1 MNTATISSKASP
13 STYAETLFSYVAQ
26 GGKFLALC
34 TDSVFVD
41 LLKATLHR
49 HLGLQRNAFLMFSS
63 FDALSAFL
71 TKDPQA
77 QYVICLERQT
87 TGITTAQAMDKILG
101 TCPLACIIVV
111 TQEVDQF
118 ITALLV
124 EQGAHNII
132 TKPISMTSLTEK
144 LAFTV
149 APQGQLNKL
158 IEKGKKLLDDQAWG
172 EALST
177 GDDILELKQG
187 SAVGYMIK
195 GDAYKGL
202 NMLAK
207 AEDMY
212 VHATKSAD
220 LYLAPLKQL
229 AELYALSGDTTKQLE
244 CLKKLHT
251 ISPLNTQRI
260 LQIGEL
266 EITAGNT
273 HAAEAMFEQAMSM
286 AKREA
291 MDIISNLSS
300 RIADICADDNPDM
313 AARYSKKALDMK
325 GNHFTVDDIAT
336 VNILGISL
344 RKQGKWKEAI
354 REYRRVIEVIPNHAG
369 LLYNMALAYSE
380 GGLFAQALTCLQQA
394 LALDP
399 SLPDS
404 GKNIAYNVGKIFEK
418 SGQSGTVFFK
428 KAYALDPNDTT
439 IWEALKRSQ
448 AQDSA
453 HEQRTEMAQS

>member
-1 MNTATISSKASP
+1 
-13 STYAETLFSYVAQ
+13 
-26 GGKFLALC
+26 
-34 TDSVFVD
+34 
-41 LLKATLHR
+41 
-49 HLGLQRNAFLMFSS
+49 
-63 FDALSAFL
+63 
-71 TKDPQA
+71 
-77 QYVICLERQT
+77 
-87 TGITTAQAMDKILG
+87 
-101 TCPLACIIVV
+101 
-111 TQEVDQF
+111 
-118 ITALLV
+118 
-124 EQGAHNII
+124 
-132 TKPISMTSLTEK
+132 
-144 LAFTV
+144 
-149 APQGQLNKL
+149 
-158 IEKGKKLLDDQAWG
+158 
-172 EALST
+172 
-177 GDDILELKQG
+177 
-187 SAVGYMIK
+187 
-195 GDAYKGL
+195 
-202 NMLAK
+202 
-207 AEDMY
+207 
-212 VHATKSAD
+212 
-220 LYLAPLKQL
+220 
-229 AELYALSGDTTKQLE
+229 
-244 CLKKLHT
+244 
-251 ISPLNTQRI
+251 
-260 LQIGEL
+260 
-266 EITAGNT
+266 
-273 HAAEAMFEQAMSM
+273 
-286 AKREA
+286 
-291 MDIISNLSS
+291 ISNLSS